1 MRPHKSWYILSE
13 CNGIEQLDNTFSVHE
28 GSNYEL
34 KPFLNLNVHQ
44 SGADFIEIIDLQD
57 RYFRLYFIS
66 KETYIDWLIDLLYE
80 ERTTWSSVH

>member
-1 MRPHKSWYILSE
+1 MIHTVRIVTELNNYE
-13 CNGIEQLDNTFSVHE
+13 TFSVHV

-57 RYFRLYFIS
+57 RYFRLYFVY
-66 KETYIDWLIDLLYE
+66 KETYID
-80 ERTTWSSVH
+80 